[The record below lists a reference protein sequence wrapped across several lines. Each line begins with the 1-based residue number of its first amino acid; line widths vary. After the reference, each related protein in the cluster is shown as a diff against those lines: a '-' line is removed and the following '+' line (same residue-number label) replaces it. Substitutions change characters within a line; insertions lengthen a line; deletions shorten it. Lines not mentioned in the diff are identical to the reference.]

1 MQRGE
6 RALRAPDVSADESEP
21 TRGSHP
27 SVRAVEVVALGYVSA
42 PGKAQADNSDFKQ
55 QSDAIDRFCNRMGWD
70 LVGLV
75 RHLELNRKRPGRA
88 SLTHALERL
97 RRGDASCLV
106 VAELKRLCPSIAE
119 LGGVLDA
126 VEQTGARL
134 VSLDPAIDSATPPGR
149 EALHVLTA
157 VSKWE
162 RDRRSEMT
170 SAARARIAFPRID
183 PKLKRQITRM
193 RGAGMT
199 LQGIADALNE
209 EGVPTVRGGAE
220 WRPSSVQAALGYRRP
235 DLRR

>member
-6 RALRAPDVSADESEP
+6 RVLRAPDVTAYESGP
-21 TRGSHP
+21 ARRSHL

-42 PGKAQADNSDFKQ
+42 HLKPGPNPDLQQ

-75 RHLELNRKRPGRA
+75 RHVELNRKRTGLA

-97 RRGDASCLV
+97 RSGDASCLV
-106 VAELKRLCPSIAE
+106 VAELKRLCPSVAE

-134 VSLDPAIDSATPPGR
+134 VFLDPPIDSATRAGR
-149 EALHVLTA
+149 EALHILTA

-162 RDRRSEMT
+162 RERRSEMT
-170 SAARARIAFPRID
+170 SAARAKIAVPRID
-183 PKLKRQITRM
+183 PKLKRQIMRM

-235 DLRR
+235 HLRR

>member
-1 MQRGE
+1 MQHGE
-6 RALRAPDVSADESEP
+6 RVLRGPDVAPYESAR
-21 TRGSHP
+21 TRGSHR

-42 PGKAQADNSDFKQ
+42 PGKAQANNSDLKQ

-75 RHLELNRKRPGRA
+75 RHLDLNGKRSGRA
-88 SLTHALERL
+88 SRTHALERL
-97 RRGDASCLV
+97 RRGDASCFV
-106 VAELKRLCPSIAE
+106 VAEIKRLCPSIAE

-126 VEQTGARL
+126 VEETGARL
-134 VSLDPAIDSATPPGR
+134 VSLDPPIDSATPPGR
-149 EALHVLTA
+149 EALRILTA

-170 SAARARIAFPRID
+170 SAARARIASPRID
-183 PKLKRQITRM
+183 AKLKRRITRM

-235 DLRR
+235 DRGR

>member
-1 MQRGE
+1 MQPGE
-6 RALRAPDVSADESEP
+6 RVLRAPDVTPYESEP
-21 TRGSHP
+21 ARRWHL
-27 SVRAVEVVALGYVSA
+27 SVRAVSVVALGYVSA
-42 PGKAQADNSDFKQ
+42 PGKAQADNSDLKQ

-75 RHLELNRKRPGRA
+75 RHLDLNRKRPGRA
-88 SLTHALERL
+88 SLTHTLERL
-97 RRGDASCLV
+97 RRADASCLV

-134 VSLDPAIDSATPPGR
+134 VSLDPPIDSATRSGR

-170 SAARARIAFPRID
+170 SAARARIAPRID
-183 PKLKRQITRM
+183 PKLKRRITRM

-209 EGVPTVRGGAE
+209 DGVPTVRGGAR

-235 DLRR
+235 EQGR

>member
-1 MQRGE
+1 MQRGKGIR
-6 RALRAPDVSADESEP
+6 RAHDVTADESEP
-21 TRGSHP
+21 TRRPHH
-27 SVRAVEVVALGYVSA
+27 SVRAGEVVALGYVSA
-42 PGKAQADNSDFKQ
+42 PGTAQPDNSDLKQ

-97 RRGDASCLV
+97 RTGDASCLV
-106 VAELKRLCPSIAE
+106 VADLTRLCSSIAE

-126 VEQTGARL
+126 VERTGARL
-134 VSLDPAIDSATPPGR
+134 VSLDPPIDSATQPGR
-149 EALHVLTA
+149 EALRVLTA
-157 VSKWE
+157 VSQWE

-235 DLRR
+235 ELRR